1 MSPIARLRPLARWV
15 FASTLV
21 VAGGWWAAPALAQD
35 QPGVIVRFESGTD
48 AAERAAARRAADVE
62 SPERLPGPGL
72 EVVQPEPGVTVK
84 QSVAALERSP
94 DVVYAEPDAARRAFA
109 TPDDRFFGLQWAL
122 RNTGQ
127 SVGGTAGT
135 AGADIGAEAAWD
147 VTTGWPGV
155 VVAVVDSGADIAH
168 PDLAPNLWADPGES
182 GAGREANG
190 LDDDGDGLID
200 DRMGWDWVQGD
211 NQPLDG
217 NGHGT
222 HVSGTI
228 AARGDDATGVAGVAW
243 SASIMPLRVLGDD
256 GSGRVSDV
264 VKAYGYAARHGARVL
279 NASLG
284 GGSFSRTERD
294 AIAAAPNVLFVVAA
308 GNDGADNDATGSYP
322 CNYGLDNVV
331 CVAASDQSDGLAS
344 FSNYGATTVDIAAP
358 GVNIASSWPGAA
370 WRLLDGTSMATPHV
384 AGAAALVLAARPEL
398 GVAGLRDA
406 LLSSADSRP
415 ALAGRVVTGGRLN
428 IARALAAATG
438 APVPQQQ
445 GAPTPATPPP
455 ATPPP
460 SASTPGA
467 SPAAEPPAPAPQ
479 PQPAPDLA
487 PPPPPVSSPARVPLA
502 PAAAPAPAR
511 DRIAPGLAVTA
522 PRRVGKRAA
531 VSGGVRVRLRCSER
545 CGVRLRLVID
555 GPIAKRIGLSRS
567 GRPVTVARGQ
577 ARISSAGALTRSL
590 RPAVSARP
598 RLLRSASIRLTI
610 RAEATDPSGN
620 RRIRSTRTLLAGR

>member
-1 MSPIARLRPLARWV
+1 VARLRPLV
-15 FASTLV
+15 FACTLV

-84 QSVAALERSP
+84 ESVAALERSP
-94 DVVYAEPDAARRAFA
+94 DVVYAEPDAARRGFA

-147 VTTGWPGV
+147 VSTGSPGV
-155 VVAVVDSGADIAH
+155 VVAVVDSGVDVAH
-168 PDLAPNLWADPGES
+168 PDLAPNLWADPGET

-398 GVAGLRDA
+398 DVAGLRDA
-406 LLSSADSRP
+406 LLSSADLRP

-428 IARALAAATG
+428 VARALAAATG

-445 GAPTPATPPP
+445 AAPTPAGPPP
-455 ATPPP
+455 AT
-460 SASTPGA
+460 STPGA
-467 SPAAEPPAPAPQ
+467 SPAAEPPAPAPT
-479 PQPAPDLA
+479 PTPAPDLA
-487 PPPPPVSSPARVPLA
+487 PPPPPVASPANVPLA

-545 CGVRLRLVID
+545 CGVRLRLVVD
-555 GPIAKRIGLSRS
+555 GPTAKRIGLSRS
-567 GRPVTVARGQ
+567 GHAVTVARGE

-590 RPAVSARP
+590 RPAVSARA

>member
-1 MSPIARLRPLARWV
+1 VSPVACLRPLV
-15 FASTLV
+15 FACTLV

-84 QSVAALERSP
+84 ESVAALERSP
-94 DVVYAEPDAARRAFA
+94 DVVYAEPDAARRGFA

-147 VTTGWPGV
+147 VTTGAPGV
-155 VVAVVDSGADIAH
+155 VVAVVDSGVDVAH
-168 PDLAPNLWADPGES
+168 PDLAPNLWADPGET

-190 LDDDGDGLID
+190 FDDDGDGLID

-308 GNDGADNDATGSYP
+308 GNDRADNDATGSYP

-398 GVAGLRDA
+398 DVAGLRDA
-406 LLSSADSRP
+406 LLSSADLRP

-428 IARALAAATG
+428 VARALAAATG

-445 GAPTPATPPP
+445 ATPTPASPTPATS
-455 ATPPP
+455 TP
-460 SASTPGA
+460 SASPG
-467 SPAAEPPAPAPQ
+467 AEPPAPAPQ
-479 PQPAPDLA
+479 PQAAPDLA
-487 PPPPPVSSPARVPLA
+487 PPPPPVPSPALVPLA

-545 CGVRLRLVID
+545 CGVRLRLVVD
-555 GPIAKRIGLSRS
+555 GPTAKRIGLSRS
-567 GRPVTVARGQ
+567 GHAVTVARGE

-590 RPAVSARP
+590 RPAVSARA

>member
-1 MSPIARLRPLARWV
+1 MSPVARLRPLV
-15 FASTLV
+15 FAWALV

-84 QSVAALERSP
+84 ESVAALERSP
-94 DVVYAEPDAARRAFA
+94 DVVYAEPDAARRGFA

-147 VTTGWPGV
+147 MTTGAPGV
-155 VVAVVDSGADIAH
+155 VVAVVDSGVDVAH
-168 PDLAPNLWADPGES
+168 PDLAPNLWADPGET

-398 GVAGLRDA
+398 DVAGLRDA
-406 LLSSADSRP
+406 LLSSTDLRP

-428 IARALAAATG
+428 VARALAAATG
-438 APVPQQQ
+438 APMPQQQ
-445 GAPTPATPPP
+445 ATPTPATPPP
-455 ATPPP
+455 AGPPP
-460 SASTPGA
+460 ATSTPDA
-467 SPAAEPPAPAPQ
+467 SPAAEPPAPAPT
-479 PQPAPDLA
+479 PAPDLA
-487 PPPPPVSSPARVPLA
+487 PPPPPVSSPANVPLA

-545 CGVRLRLVID
+545 CGVRLRLVVD
-555 GPIAKRIGLSRS
+555 GPTAKRIGLSRS
-567 GRPVTVARGQ
+567 GRAVTVARGQ
-577 ARISSAGALTRSL
+577 ARISSAGALTHSL
-590 RPAVSARP
+590 RPAVTARP